1 MRDVALL
8 LILGVALP
16 AAVFRPWIGALAWV
30 WVSTMSPHRMTYGF
44 MYDAPV
50 AQAVALAT
58 MVGLLISKE
67 PKRLPLAAPVVW
79 MLLFTGWMV
88 VTYPFSL
95 VPTTENLDQLV
106 KVLKI
111 MLLNLIVLL
120 PLHTR
125 RHANVLIAA
134 LAMSIAFFGVKG
146 GVFAILT
153 GGQYQV
159 RGGGGFIEPNNE
171 LALAL
176 VMTIPLL
183 VYLVQQSTR
192 RSIRWL
198 LSLGIFLCA
207 VAAIASQSRGALV
220 AILAMAATILARSNA
235 RLRLLLPIL
244 AMGMFIAAFM
254 PEQWWDRMQTMQTY
268 QQDAS
273 AMGRINAW
281 TVAWRVASDN
291 FFGGGFVL
299 EHPMVFDRYA
309 PNPEFIAVAHSVYF
323 QVLGQH
329 GFVGLFLYLCMW
341 IATLLTCWWVHKN
354 TDDPGDRQL
363 ARMAEVSL
371 IGFFVGGAFL
381 SLAYFDGPYYIM
393 MALVVL
399 RYKVLGNRSRSVGV
413 PRGTD
418 PRGAP
423 QT

>member
-1 MRDVALL
+1 MRDIALL
-8 LILGVALP
+8 LILVAALP
-16 AAVFRPWIGALAWV
+16 VAVFRPWFGALVWV
-30 WVSTMSPHRMTYGF
+30 WISTMSPHRMTYGF

-50 AQAVALAT
+50 AQSVALAT
-58 MVGLLISKE
+58 MVGLLFSKD
-67 PKRLPLAAPVVW
+67 PKQLPLGAPVVW
-79 MLLFTGWMV
+79 MLLFTAWMV
-88 VTYPFSL
+88 VTFPFSL
-95 VPTTENLDQLV
+95 VPTSENLDQLV

-111 MLLNLIVLL
+111 MLLNVIVLL

-125 RHANVLIAA
+125 RHANLLIAT
-134 LAMSIAFFGVKG
+134 LAVSIAFFGAKG
-146 GVFAILT
+146 GIFAILT

-176 VMTIPLL
+176 VMSIPLL

-198 LSLGIFLCA
+198 LSLCIFLCA

-220 AILAMAATILARSNA
+220 AILAMAATILARSSA
-235 RLRLLLPIL
+235 RIRLLFPIL

-281 TVAWRVASDN
+281 TVAWRVATDN
-291 FFGGGFVL
+291 FFGGGFVI
-299 EHPMVFDRYA
+299 EHPMIFDRYA

-329 GFVGLFLYLCMW
+329 GFVGLFLYLCIW
-341 IATLLTCWWVHKN
+341 IATFFTCWWVHKN

-371 IGFFVGGAFL
+371 VGFFVGGAFL

-393 MALVVL
+393 IALVVL
-399 RYKVLGNRSRSVGV
+399 RYKVLGNRSRNAGV
-413 PRGTD
+413 E
-418 PRGAP
+418 RGANPHRVP